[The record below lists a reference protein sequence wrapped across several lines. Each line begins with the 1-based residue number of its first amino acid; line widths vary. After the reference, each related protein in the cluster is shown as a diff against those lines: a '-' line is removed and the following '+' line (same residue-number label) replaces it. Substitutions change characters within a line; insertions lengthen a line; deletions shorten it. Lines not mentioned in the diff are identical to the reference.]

1 MLRACAIF
9 TDWSTL
15 MPMNCLRSLRPFL
28 VCLMILMLA
37 IQGASA
43 SALALRMA
51 APAEVMTTA
60 SMQDESAAI
69 HVGCHDMGVAQH
81 DQTARH
87 EHEQHPATP
96 AKAKVCGT
104 CCTGAMLDVMTA
116 PQVPEPLLG
125 EHFSSRLTPAP
136 KGFIPDTPKRPPRQL
151 S

>member
-1 MLRACAIF
+1 MTPWPTIL
-9 TDWSTL
+9 L
-15 MPMNCLRSLRPFL
+15 MSLLRSLRPFL
-28 VCLMILMLA
+28 VCLMILALTL
-37 IQGASA
+37 QGASA

-51 APAEVMTTA
+51 VPAEVMTTA
-60 SMQDESAAI
+60 SMQDEGVAI

-87 EHEQHPATP
+87 GHEQHPATP
-96 AKAKVCGT
+96 AKAKVCGS
-104 CCTGAMLDVMTA
+104 CCTGAMLDVMTV